1 MADDVAAVIDHVGL
15 ERPVL
20 VAWSYGGFIATDYVR
35 AYGER
40 AIAGLNLVGAA
51 VVLAPPAFDHIGPAF
66 LENAPVAA
74 GRDLATSIAAVR
86 RFLEACTAEPL
97 SAEDWSAALCWT
109 MVVPAEVRGALI
121 SREIRGDDVLAGLTI
136 PVLVTHGLDDAIV
149 SPRWPSTSWRSAAP
163 RRRRGT
169 RASDTSRSSRTRRGS
184 TARRVRRSRRLTGRR
199 RPRLTRVGRVWVS
212 RRRRSPPR
220 LRGGPA
226 RGPRATRRPPRPT
239 PRPGRSP

>member
-1 MADDVAAVIDHVGL
+1 MSEKPLEADRYSDPRLWADDVAAVIDHVGL

-121 SREIRGDDVLAGLTI
+121 SREIRADDVLAGLTI

-149 SPRWPSTSWRSAAP
+149 LPSMAEHVLEVCGTAEASWYE
-163 RRRRGT
+163 G
-169 RASDTSRSSRTRRGS
+169 
-184 TARRVRRSRRLTGRR
+184 
-199 RPRLTRVGRVWVS
+199 VGHV
-212 RRRRSPPR
+212 PF
-220 LRGGPA
+220 LEDPA
-226 RGPRATRRPPRPT
+226 RFDRELGEFAARA
-239 PRPGRSP
+239 G